1 MENKKQRR
9 FVIGDLHGNKKG
21 LIQCLE
27 RSEFDYEND
36 HLITLG
42 DIVDRGPETYEC
54 IEELLKI
61 KNRIDIK
68 GNHDD
73 VWEKWIHTGEHLLG
87 FSHGAI
93 STIRSYVDHVKE
105 DFGEDRFIKQ
115 GYKSLSTNLTRRD
128 IPLSHIGFLKNQIH
142 YHIDNEN
149 RCFVHGGFNRHESIE
164 HQESDILLW
173 DRDLVMAAKSFK
185 QMEGQDYRF
194 KILDD
199 FKEVYVGHTPTIMWK
214 GDTTPQFNAQ
224 IIMMDTGGAYPQGKV
239 SIMNIETKEYF
250 QSDLGSTLYDNFS
263 R

>member
-1 MENKKQRR
+1 MKK
-9 FVIGDLHGNKKG
+9 FVIGDIHGNRKG

-27 RSEFDYEND
+27 RSGFDYEND
-36 HLITLG
+36 QLITLG

-68 GNHDD
+68 GNHDYI
-73 VWEKWIHTGEHLLG
+73 WEEWIHTGNHRFG
-87 FSHGAI
+87 WSHGAI
-93 STIRSYVDHVKE
+93 STVRSYCDYSENEMGFKK
-105 DFGEDRFIKQ
+105 FIKQ
-115 GYKSLSTNLTRRD
+115 GHKTLSTNLTRAD
-128 IPLSHIGFLKNQIH
+128 IPLSHINFFKNQNY
-142 YHIDNEN
+142 YHVDNEN

-164 HQESDILLW
+164 HQDEDILLW
-173 DRDLVMAAKSFK
+173 DRDLVMASKSFK
-185 QMEGQDYRF
+185 QMKGQDYKF

-199 FKEVYVGHTPTIMWK
+199 FKEVYVGHTPTIMWE

-224 IIMMDTGGAYPQGKV
+224 IIMMDTGGAYPEGKV
-239 SIMNIETKEYF
+239 TIMNIETKEYF